1 LSARWIWWEA
11 IALALALVLVEMGF
25 VLLELRTAIV
35 QDWFITLAPL
45 LWLNVAIL
53 VLYVFLRLLAGSG
66 EPETEHTGGRG
77 GRGYRF
83 LTPRFG
89 VIRQALR
96 PPTMKVALLLVAVGY
111 VLSYAF
117 LQGILVLAPSVA
129 GPFGPLVLESPLGYG
144 PALVWS
150 PSQGFGM
157 LLRPYTVAAAVAL
170 AVLSGIVVVLFL
182 QVARRDRR
190 ALTSLTGPL
199 AGLAVLCPACFAT
212 PAAGLVAAYLAPAVT
227 LVGLGTGAAFAF
239 SLGLATALLL
249 VSLLLLWATATWL
262 SRLLPSM
269 SKVGSNESGR

>member
-1 LSARWIWWEA
+1 MSARWIWWEV

-25 VLLELRTAIV
+25 ILLELRTAIV

-45 LWLNVAIL
+45 LWLNAAIL
-53 VLYVFLRLLAGSG
+53 VLYVFLRQLAVRGG
-66 EPETEHTGGRG
+66 TATEQAEARG
-77 GRGYRF
+77 GRGVRF
-83 LTPRFG
+83 LTPHFG
-89 VIRQALR
+89 TIRQALR
-96 PPTMKVALLLVAVGY
+96 PPSMKAALLLVAVGY
-111 VLSYAF
+111 ALSYAF
-117 LQGILVLAPSVA
+117 LQGILVLAPSVL

-144 PALVWS
+144 PALVWA
-150 PSQGFGM
+150 PTQGFGM

-170 AVLSGIVVVLFL
+170 AVLSGVVVVLFM

-249 VSLLLLWATATWL
+249 VSLLLLWATAAWL
-262 SRLLPSM
+262 SRLLPSP
-269 SKVGSNESGR
+269 SRVGSNGSGR